1 MHLIFEGENLTANF
15 SGSKKYNLDARQLI
29 ALVGCC
35 GNELK
40 ET

>member
-1 MHLIFEGENLTANF
+1 MHLIFQAENLTANF

-29 ALVGCC
+29 VIVGYC
-35 GNELK
+35 GNEFK